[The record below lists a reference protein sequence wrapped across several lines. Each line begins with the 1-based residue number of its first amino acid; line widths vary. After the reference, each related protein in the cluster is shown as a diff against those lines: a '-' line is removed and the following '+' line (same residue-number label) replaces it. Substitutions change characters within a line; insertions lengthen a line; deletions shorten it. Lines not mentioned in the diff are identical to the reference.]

1 MKNIIEV
8 EYNKLRFFYRLIVLL
23 VSNYDSCLKYELEM
37 LRQTDIQPKT
47 QHVQTVL
54 QSYMN

>member
-47 QHVQTVL
+47 
-54 QSYMN
+54 

>member
-23 VSNYDSCLKYELEM
+23 VSNYDSCLKYELEI

-54 QSYMN
+54 QSYMK